1 MLFCRATL
9 DLKTIFYRGFLDE
22 FNKENRSSLPVI
34 IIIGRRKKYLDSK
47 NVGCVVNKCNY
58 ISVVCRPTSD
68 QETPFYRI
76 FPVEFNKENRSSLF
90 PITLAKQFLTAIFK

>member
-1 MLFCRATL
+1 L
-9 DLKTIFYRGFLDE
+9 E
-22 FNKENRSSLPVI
+22 EE
-34 IIIGRRKKYLDSK
+34 K
-47 NVGCVVNKCNY
+47 NIWIAKIWDVVVNKCNY